1 MSSIFSSIITM
12 DAFCY
17 ELVGEWVEYRKHK
30 GLPFTVDDFYE
41 MMEEFN
47 AAMEYAY
54 EDYRVG
60 DRV

>member
-1 MSSIFSSIITM
+1 MSSVFSNIITM

-17 ELVGEWVEYRKHK
+17 ELVGEWVEYRKSK

-41 MMEEFN
+41 MIEEFN

>member
-1 MSSIFSSIITM
+1 MSSVFANMIAM

-17 ELVGEWVEYRKHK
+17 ELVGEWVEYRKSK
-30 GLPFTVDDFYE
+30 SLPFTVDDFYE
-41 MMEEFN
+41 MIEEFN